1 MDNEVQPAAP
11 KGWRAA
17 MGTSEVGDVAPL
29 RNFQHVADTYK
40 HKQMLLAFKI
50 KNYKHNQPENNS

>member
-1 MDNEVQPAAP
+1 
-11 KGWRAA
+11 

-29 RNFQHVADTYK
+29 RNFQHVADMYK